1 MCNQANLSMLWKL
14 FPTHLQKF
22 PHVLLCFPPSV
33 QFIPDQFSWAQ
44 AIHHLMS
51 SSSGIAWRFVSCC
64 RMKPWPSRCI
74 PEDTTPRCEDAV
86 VFLLQGATRFVQI
99 TDSGCS
105 KRSPENHT
113 YSSMFDYWCHTTRDH
128 PFTYSTVYRK
138 PVWWSLI
145 MIQSSV
151 DHRWS
156 SRLIFLFR
164 NCRSKTFDLF
174 IETRKNNYV
183 CIRFLGALLHPA
195 DDYNIFD
202 GPFLCRKL

>member
-1 MCNQANLSMLWKL
+1 MCNQANISMQWQL
-14 FPTHLQKF
+14 FPTQLQKF
-22 PHVLLCFPPSV
+22 PHVLLCFSPSV

-64 RMKPWPSRCI
+64 RMKPWPSSTVGVYLSI
-74 PEDTTPRCEDAV
+74 QHHAV
-86 VFLLQGATRFVQI
+86 RMLQGATRFVQI

-105 KRSPENHT
+105 KRSPENHS
-113 YSSMFDYWCHTTRDH
+113 YSSMFDYWCHATRDH

-151 DHRWS
+151 DDRWS
-156 SRLIFLFR
+156 FTAHFLIQ
-164 NCRSKTFDLF
+164 
-174 IETRKNNYV
+174 
-183 CIRFLGALLHPA
+183 
-195 DDYNIFD
+195 
-202 GPFLCRKL
+202 KLQV